1 VTTRD
6 PLSAIPVAAEDT
18 SLQASSARGA
28 LLVRRERRAGGIGAW
43 LARRLRFQPQ
53 RFYELDELGACF
65 WAEVDGQRRLS
76 DIRDTLCRRYALSP
90 EDARRAVIEFTAAL
104 MRRNL
109 LALRVEEP

>member
-1 VTTRD
+1 MTTRD
-6 PLSAIPVAAEDT
+6 PLSAIPVAADDT
-18 SLQASSARGA
+18 SLRALSGGGA
-28 LLVRRERRAGGIGAW
+28 LLTRREGNASGVAAW

-65 WAEVDGQRRLS
+65 WAEVDGERRLS
-76 DIRDTLCRRYALSP
+76 DIRDTLCCRYALSP